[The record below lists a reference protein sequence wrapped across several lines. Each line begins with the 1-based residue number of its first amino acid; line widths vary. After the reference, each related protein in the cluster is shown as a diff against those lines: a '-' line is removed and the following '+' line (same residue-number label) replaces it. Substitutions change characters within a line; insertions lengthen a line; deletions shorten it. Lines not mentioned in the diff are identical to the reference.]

1 VTGST
6 PSSLRTEQRYLPRF
20 HDPDRTPARRRPHR
34 RSPHAAGF
42 IGEIMT
48 NPEHLAAGDQVLL
61 KQTLARC
68 PQLRATAGHVKSFAA
83 MMS

>member
-1 VTGST
+1 
-6 PSSLRTEQRYLPRF
+6 
-20 HDPDRTPARRRPHR
+20 
-34 RSPHAAGF
+34 
-42 IGEIMT
+42 MT